1 MPFAF
6 GPPIVKGDWKGREGA
21 KRRGRCLDGHKEA
34 GLGRRGERQGLGRH
48 AAELGRK
55 QFSGVSRERTTR
67 HNLHTTTIIHPS
79 SLTWRQC
86 ERGATCTVAPK
97 RPWIASSSSQRK
109 YLSANA
115 CHAPTSTPDG
125 MIPLPLLQPPKL
137 PSLMGL
143 ALNAIS
149 P

>member
-67 HNLHTTTIIHPS
+67 HNLHTTTIIH
-79 SLTWRQC
+79 
-86 ERGATCTVAPK
+86 
-97 RPWIASSSSQRK
+97 
-109 YLSANA
+109 
-115 CHAPTSTPDG
+115 HH
-125 MIPLPLLQPPKL
+125 
-137 PSLMGL
+137 
-143 ALNAIS
+143 
-149 P
+149 